1 MSLPVDSGVEERWVF
16 TEKREIESKDNV
28 DTALNYKTHLAEQLH
43 VCLMMI
49 PVLRSLRLF
58 LRLKSPVLRLLVLMV
73 SSRTLMMILIIID
86 REQSDLEVVDGL
98 GDR

>member
-16 TEKREIESKDNV
+16 TEKKIFNV
-28 DTALNYKTHLAEQLH
+28 DIALNYKTHLAEQLH

-73 SSRTLMMILIIID
+73 SSRTLMVIFIIID
-86 REQSDLEVVDGL
+86 RERSDLEVVDGL